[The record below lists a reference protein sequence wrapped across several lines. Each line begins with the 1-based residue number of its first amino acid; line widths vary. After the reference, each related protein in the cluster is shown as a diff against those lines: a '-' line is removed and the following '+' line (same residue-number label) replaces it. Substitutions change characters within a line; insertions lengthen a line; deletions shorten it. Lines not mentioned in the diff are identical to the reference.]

1 MPLDVI
7 IQNIIEKR
15 NQYITDSPFQIT
27 QNNTHHR
34 FSYMLFLTQM
44 MSIIFMILK
53 DFIHI
58 SITDSNIQIHFNMK
72 LTNKL
77 NKFLFNELEK
87 LMLFYNIPHIFI
99 NDTLQITI
107 TRKKEYKP
115 NYYLLYVNIFILFD
129 SINNIIR
136 LKAETLHNITIEQKT
151 QDMSLQDII
160 KYFNKDLYII
170 SQ

>member
-1 MPLDVI
+1 
-7 IQNIIEKR
+7 
-15 NQYITDSPFQIT
+15 
-27 QNNTHHR
+27 
-34 FSYMLFLTQM
+34 
-44 MSIIFMILK
+44 
-53 DFIHI
+53 
-58 SITDSNIQIHFNMK
+58 MK

-160 KYFNKDLYII
+160 KYFKHKIF
-170 SQ
+170 